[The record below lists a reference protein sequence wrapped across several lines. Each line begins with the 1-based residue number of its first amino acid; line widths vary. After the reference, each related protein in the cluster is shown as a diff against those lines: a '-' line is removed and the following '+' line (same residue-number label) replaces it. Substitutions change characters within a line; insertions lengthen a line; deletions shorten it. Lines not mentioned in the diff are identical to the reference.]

1 MVCLGIAARRRPVG
15 NDPAED
21 ISMIRDGAVERVGDS
36 PTNDP
41 VSDERAV
48 TARQAP
54 ARKAL
59 VLREGRE

>member
-1 MVCLGIAARRRPVG
+1 
-15 NDPAED
+15 
-21 ISMIRDGAVERVGDS
+21 MIRDGAEERVGDS